1 MLVLATLV
9 LPVAALSLLIYVV
22 TEKLLKPSW
31 YRHSQHGHKNR
42 PAHLGLPKQ
51 VGGAATTLWRISEE
65 IDGLGDP
72 KETFGFDYKE
82 VEIPLVHVRNN
93 NRTLRGWWV
102 PFAKDNDLCVI
113 TIHGGG
119 RDRRAFLRHLPVFA
133 NNDCSVLMF
142 DYEEHGISDG
152 RQRGLGWCTYEPDN
166 VLAAVSYAK
175 NILKYKHIVLVG
187 TSMGGAAAIV
197 AAGLGFKHH
206 RTKKLP
212 YQDPREHIDA
222 VVSENPFFSRYSLM
236 RSILEAHCFDFLGQV
251 GPVVL
256 EPLIRL
262 VLWVGLWRVSDS
274 EYANPLDAVKE
285 IDVPLCIMHGTGD
298 TLIPHTHSEML
309 YRHATK
315 AKHKDLWIVEGAV
328 HTALHNVQ
336 PNEWESHVL
345 SVIKHIR
352 RRK

>member
-1 MLVLATLV
+1 MLVIAIV
-9 LPVAALSLLIYVV
+9 LAALSLLVYVI

-31 YRHSQHGHKNR
+31 YRRKHGHQNR
-42 PAHLGLPKQ
+42 PAHLGLPRE
-51 VGGAATTLWRISEE
+51 VTGAATTLWRISEE

-72 KETFGFDYKE
+72 KQTFGFDYKE
-82 VEIPLVHVRNN
+82 VEIPIVHVRNN

-102 PFAKDNDLCVI
+102 PISKNNDLCVI

-175 NILKYKHIVLVG
+175 DTLKYKHIVLVG

-197 AAGLGFKHH
+197 AAGLGFQHH
-206 RTKKLP
+206 RTKNLP
-212 YQDPREHIDA
+212 YHDPREHIDG
-222 VVSENPFFSRYSLM
+222 VVSENPFFSRYWLM
-236 RSILEAHCFDFLGQV
+236 RSILEAHSLNFLGKV

-262 VLWVGLWRVSDS
+262 VLWVGLWRVADS

-285 IDVPLCIMHGTGD
+285 INVPLCIMHGTGD
-298 TLIPHTHSEML
+298 TLIPYSHSEML
-309 YRHATK
+309 YRHAEK
-315 AKHKDLWIVEGAV
+315 AEYKDLWIVKGAV
-328 HTALHNVQ
+328 HTALHNAE
-336 PNEWESHVL
+336 PDEWESRVL
-345 SVIKHIR
+345 LVIKHIR
-352 RRK
+352 HHGSK